1 MDQPEQVYRLEISDQ
16 SYYYLGSIRK
26 WAFFLAI
33 MGFIGCGMLV
43 LMGMLFGF
51 IGGLLPEAEGF
62 GRLPGTLMLVIY
74 GGMGVAYFFPALF
87 LLNFASRLKTA
98 LATHDSGTLTE
109 ALKYLKYE
117 FTFFG
122 VATIVGICFTALAF
136 VFAIGVGIFAG
147 MNAN

>member
-1 MDQPEQVYRLEISDQ
+1 MEQSEQVYRLELSDQ
-16 SYYYLGSIRK
+16 SYYHLVTIRK

-33 MGFIGCGMLV
+33 MAFIGCGMML
-43 LMGMLFGF
+43 LFGLF
-51 IGGLLPEAEGF
+51 FGFLGSLVPEAEGLSQ
-62 GRLPGTLMLVIY
+62 LPGALMMAIY
-74 GGMGVAYFFPALF
+74 CGMGVVYFFPAYF

-98 LATHDSGTLTE
+98 LSTHNSDVLTD

-122 VATIVGICFTALAF
+122 VGAIVGIAFTLLAI
-136 VFAIGVGIFAG
+136 VFAVGVGIFAG